1 MKKDVFATELS
12 KFKDD
17 KIRQSAENVLE
28 MIPDYFYDI
37 PASSSGNYHP
47 LYALG
52 EHGLVRHV
60 KAAMRI
66 LEEMFRD
73 SVFGEYDEHTQDLMR
88 MALLLHDGFKSGL
101 EYSGDTVR
109 EHPVLMSN
117 FIKENKDKLF
127 ISDEDAEFVS
137 GLILS
142 HMGPW
147 NTDKD
152 GNVIMPKPA
161 TPEQRLIHEC
171 DYFASRNFLEVFF
184 DEKGE
189 IDDSVD
195 RGKVFSLNMSARNKQ
210 GNK

>member
-1 MKKDVFATELS
+1 MKKEVFNIELS
-12 KFKDD
+12 KFKN
-17 KIRQSAENVLE
+17 ENVRTSTENILD
-28 MIPDYFYDI
+28 MIPDYFYEI
-37 PASSSGNYHP
+37 PASSSGKYHP
-47 LYALG
+47 LYDLG
-52 EHGLVRHV
+52 KGGLVRHF

-66 LEEMFRD
+66 LEEMFKD
-73 SVFGEYDEHTQDLMR
+73 SVFGQYDDYTQDLMR

-101 EYSGDTVR
+101 EYSGHTVS

-117 FIKENKDKLF
+117 FIRDNRDKLL
-127 ISDEDAEFVS
+127 ISEKDAEFVS
-137 GLILS
+137 RLILS

-147 NTDKD
+147 NTDKN
-152 GNVIMPKPA
+152 GNEIMPRPE

-195 RGKVFSLNMSARNKQ
+195 RGKVYSLNRSARN
-210 GNK
+210 NK